1 LRLWE
6 WDEIFFFFLAGEL
19 KGGGGEDK
27 ASGRGED
34 RDDGRGEFFSSEKG
48 IELVETGISP

>member
-1 LRLWE
+1 MR
-6 WDEIFFFFLAGEL
+6 FFLFLAGEL

-34 RDDGRGEFFSSEKG
+34 RDDGRGEFFSSERG
-48 IELVETGISP
+48 IELVEMGISS